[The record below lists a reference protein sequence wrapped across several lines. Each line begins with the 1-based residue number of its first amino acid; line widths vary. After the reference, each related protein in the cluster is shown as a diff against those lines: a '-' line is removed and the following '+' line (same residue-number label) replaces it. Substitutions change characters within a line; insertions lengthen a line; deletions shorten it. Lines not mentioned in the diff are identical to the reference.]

1 VRGDGAVFTPQPF
14 VGVDDTDEALRAFFA
29 FDLSGL
35 ADSNITRAELDLG
48 DYALTGTPL
57 NDLGPLRVEEVD
69 WGSTLEAS
77 DFEAS
82 VAAQLG
88 TIEDE
93 DDLNNTMDVTGQL
106 RSRIDADRNN
116 FQIRLRFET
125 RTDDDGQ
132 NDSVNWAGRAARL
145 VVRYYR

>member
-1 VRGDGAVFTPQPF
+1 
-14 VGVDDTDEALRAFFA
+14 
-29 FDLSGL
+29 
-35 ADSNITRAELDLG
+35 
-48 DYALTGTPL
+48 
-57 NDLGPLRVEEVD
+57 VEEVD

-77 DFEAS
+77 DFDAS
-82 VAAQLG
+82 AAAQLG